1 MDSDFPSPAHLVAAH
16 LAVVVAVIHL
26 SLGLLNWARWIRA
39 GFLIPP
45 DIRWPLFVFSGV
57 ALFVGLLL
65 AAQGRYRR
73 SLYLGGIALMVGY
86 VVGYFGWHLGGHRS
100 LLAFGE
106 STGHHHAPLSRVLFD
121 HLFAG
126 IPEFLAIASEVALA
140 VLLAYLLVAES
151 RRNRRENSR

>member
-1 MDSDFPSPAHLVAAH
+1 MDSDFPSPVRLVAAH

-26 SLGLLNWARWIRA
+26 SLGLLNWVKWMSA
-39 GFLIPP
+39 GFLVPR
-45 DIRWPLFVFSGV
+45 DVRWPLFVFSGV
-57 ALFVGLLL
+57 ALLVGLLL

-73 SLYLGGIALMVGY
+73 PLYLGGIALMVGY

-106 STGHHHAPLSRVLFD
+106 SAGHHREPLATVLLD

-126 IPEFLAIASEVALA
+126 VPEFLAIVSEVTLA

-151 RRNRRENSR
+151 